1 MQNTPIQQFN
11 YTILSITMLKK
22 MPIKH

>member
-1 MQNTPIQQFN
+1 
-11 YTILSITMLKK
+11 MLKK